1 MTTSACRTFATTVRR
16 HPLPL
21 TLSSS
26 TNTWHRCARE
36 RLSIQVAIALVL
48 VALNIFSSHAHAG
61 LFSSQE
67 EDAEELEQHK
77 TALQLEIDGIRRI
90 QRVIFPL
97 LQAATALCG
106 SDAAWSYGFGL
117 ASRDRFKSDLRTAA
131 PLLGYDKHASVLY
144 VAEGAPA
151 WTAGLREGDVVT
163 AVDGERITE
172 GPDAAQDAE
181 QHLTRQA
188 TKGSATIL
196 EVRRNGEQ
204 LAFTVGPV
212 KVCDYKLEV
221 IRNSSA
227 NAATSGWTLYATT
240 GLLDFTRDDTELASV
255 MAHEIAHSLMSHVKK
270 KFGNV
275 LLGTAADLALQV
287 AAGPIGGLVVAAIKP
302 AGQIGARAH
311 SQGFELEADYVGAY
325 VMALAG
331 YRTDGTAMLWRRFA
345 IEYPQFIEGSYWGTH
360 PSSPLRMLL
369 QEQTSKEI
377 NNKIAAGEP
386 LLPQLSSRMASW
398 GKRAQQ

>member
-1 MTTSACRTFATTVRR
+1 MTTSACRTSATSVRR
-16 HPLPL
+16 ILLPIP
-21 TLSSS
+21 LSSPTS
-26 TNTWHRCARE
+26 TWHRCTRE
-36 RLSIQVAIALVL
+36 RLLIQAAIALVL
-48 VALNIFSSHAHAG
+48 VALNLFSQYAHAG

-77 TALQLEIDGIRRI
+77 TALQLEIDGIRRV

-117 ASRDRFKSDLRTAA
+117 ASRDRFKSDLQTAA

-144 VAEGAPA
+144 VAEGSPA

-163 AVDGERITE
+163 VIDSNKINESSNAFE
-172 GPDAAQDAE
+172 DAE
-181 QHLTRQA
+181 QHVTRQA
-188 TKGSATIL
+188 KKGTATIL
-196 EVRRNGEQ
+196 EVRRNDER
-204 LAFTVGPV
+204 LAFTVEPV
-212 KVCDYKLEV
+212 KVCDYKLEL

-255 MAHEIAHSLMSHVKK
+255 MSHEIAHSLMSHVKK
-270 KFGNV
+270 KFGNA

-325 VMALAG
+325 IMALAG

-369 QEQTSKEI
+369 LEETSREI
-377 NNKIAAGEP
+377 DSKIGSGAP
-386 LLPQLSSRMASW
+386 LLPQLQSRMASW
-398 GKRAQQ
+398 GKGAQ